1 MNETQRSGPTAML
14 TFNLQSFDD
23 GPYEIT
29 RELLAFLKTIDVKVT
44 FFVVGK
50 QVTAWPE
57 ILKEAYDQGHE
68 IGIHTW

>member
-1 MNETQRSGPTAML
+1 ML